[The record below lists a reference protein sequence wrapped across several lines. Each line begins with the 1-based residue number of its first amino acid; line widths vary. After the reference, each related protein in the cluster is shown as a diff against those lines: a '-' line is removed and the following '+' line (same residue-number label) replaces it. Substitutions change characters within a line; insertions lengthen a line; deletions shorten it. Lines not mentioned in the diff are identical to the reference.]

1 MTITPKNKL
10 IRDNVPGS
18 ITEQGRTPNLIT
30 LDDTTFQKEIF
41 NKLVDEAKEAVEAQ
55 NDSDHLA
62 EEIAD
67 VYEVLDSIIKLKNLD
82 PNQIKQI
89 QINKRVQWGS
99 FDKKI
104 WLESVTEKE

>member
-10 IRDNVPGS
+10 IRDNVPSS
-18 ITEQGRTPNLIT
+18 IIEQGRTPNLIT

-41 NKLVDEAKEAVEAQ
+41 NKLVDEAKEVVEAQ

-67 VYEVLDSIIKLKNLD
+67 VYEVLDSIIRLKNLN

-89 QINKRVQWGS
+89 QINKRDQWGS
-99 FDKKI
+99 FDKKT
-104 WLESVTEKE
+104 WLESVTEKN